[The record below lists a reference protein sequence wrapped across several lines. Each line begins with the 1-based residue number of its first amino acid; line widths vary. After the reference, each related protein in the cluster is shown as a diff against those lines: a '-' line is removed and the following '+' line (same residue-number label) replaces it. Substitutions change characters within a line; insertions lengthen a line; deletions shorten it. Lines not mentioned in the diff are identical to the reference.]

1 MKVEVRSRELENA
14 LNGLKGT
21 ASISFDGCFAVHNVS
36 IVENKDGNLF
46 VSMPSYKTR
55 QLDENGKDIYKD
67 ICFPVT
73 KEFRERLN
81 NAVLTS
87 FKEHKPVM
95 IDTAR
100 GRDQVMS
107 DAVKA
112 AMEDMGELPFEG
124 GAILRSRIQDGS
136 DEMPQSE
143 CEGATPQNKGESVKA
158 DSPEVK
164 GSVKDGLAGKIKE
177 AKDKAHSAVGRSSKN
192 IASQTI

>member
-1 MKVEVRSRELENA
+1 MKVEVRSKELENA
-14 LNGLKGT
+14 MNGLKGT

-36 IVENKDGNLF
+36 IVESKDGNLF
-46 VSMPSYKTR
+46 VSMPSYKTK

-112 AMEDMGELPFEG
+112 AMEDMGELPF
-124 GAILRSRIQDGS
+124 
-136 DEMPQSE
+136 
-143 CEGATPQNKGESVKA
+143 NNGESVKA

-177 AKDKAHSAVGRSSKN
+177 AKDKTHSAVGRSSKN
-192 IASQTI
+192 IAAQTI